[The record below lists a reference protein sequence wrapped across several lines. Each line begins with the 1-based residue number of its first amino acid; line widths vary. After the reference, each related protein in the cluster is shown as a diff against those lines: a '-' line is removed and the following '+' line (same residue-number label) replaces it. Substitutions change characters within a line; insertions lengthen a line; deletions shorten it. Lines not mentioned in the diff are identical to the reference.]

1 VTNYAEAKRKAMAD
15 NFNPTEQITIK
26 EAQSVFPPTGD
37 FASTQSKPPTGRLTD
52 WCMNYIG

>member
-1 VTNYAEAKRKAMAD
+1 MAD